1 MPDLAQA
8 RALVRSGNYEALSLL
23 YEDIPDT
30 LSQLIRTAFVPQ
42 DGRKLIV
49 ADFSAIEA
57 RVLAWFAG
65 EKWVLEVFEKGGD
78 IYCETA
84 ARMFHCRVEK
94 HGENAELRQK
104 GKQATLS
111 CGYGGSVGALKAMGA
126 LEAGMTEEELQP
138 LVDSW
143 REANPNIVRFWWD
156 VDRAVKDCIRQRVPT
171 ETHGLHFDYRSAMLF
186 TQFIQK
192 NPEWELAGI
201 YADDGITGTNTKK
214 REEFNR
220 MIQDCMEG
228 KIDMIITK
236 SISRFARNTLD
247 CLKYIRQLKDK
258 NIPVFFEKENINTMD
273 SKGEIMLTIMASLA
287 QQESQSLSQNVKLGI
302 QYRFQQG
309 EIQVNHNRFLG
320 YTKDENK
327 RLVIVPEEAEV
338 VKRIYR
344 EYLEGASLLQI
355 ARGLEADG
363 ILTAAKK
370 PKWRP
375 ETLKKILQNEKYIGD
390 ALLQKTYTVDF
401 LSKKRV
407 VNNGIVPQY
416 YVENSHEPIIPRGIF
431 MQVQEELVRRANLYT
446 GKNGKKRV
454 YSSKY
459 ALSSIV
465 YCSECGEI
473 YRRVHW
479 NNRGC
484 RSIVWRCVSR
494 LEEKGS
500 DCTSPTVNEE
510 VLQAAVVKAI
520 NELLASKDTFL
531 STLQANIETVLN
543 EEHDKITNDIDVKLE
558 ELQNE
563 LLRLAN
569 SKTDYEEVA
578 EEIYRLREQKQNALV
593 ENAEREGK
601 RQRIAEMTDFLN
613 EQSCEL
619 EEYDEQLV
627 RRLIEKVTIYEDK
640 LTVEFKSGIE
650 IDEEI

>member
-1 MPDLAQA
+1 MAMH
-8 RALVRSGNYEALSLL
+8 RNVTV
-23 YEDIPDT
+23 IP
-30 LSQLIRTAFVPQ
+30 
-42 DGRKLIV
+42 
-49 ADFSAIEA
+49 A
-57 RVLAWFAG
+57 RVRVG
-65 EKWVLEVFEKGGD
+65 SNR
-78 IYCETA
+78 ETETKPKLRVA
-84 ARMFHCRVEK
+84 AYCRVSTDSEEQASSYEVQIE
-94 HGENAELRQK
+94 HYTNYIK
-104 GKQATLS
+104 G
-111 CGYGGSVGALKAMGA
+111 
-126 LEAGMTEEELQP
+126 
-138 LVDSW
+138 
-143 REANPNIVRFWWD
+143 
-156 VDRAVKDCIRQRVPT
+156 
-171 ETHGLHFDYRSAMLF
+171 
-186 TQFIQK
+186 

-201 YADDGITGTNTKK
+201 FADDGISGTNTKK
-214 REEFNR
+214 REDFNR
-220 MIQDCMEG
+220 MIEECMES

-287 QQESQSLSQNVKLGI
+287 QQKSQSLSQNVKLGI
-302 QYRFQQG
+302 QYRYQKG

-327 RLVIVPEEAEV
+327 QLVIVPEEAEL

-355 ARGLEADG
+355 ARGLEVDG
-363 ILTAAKK
+363 ILTAANKA
-370 PKWRP
+370 KWRP

-416 YVENSHEPIIPRGIF
+416 YVENSHEPIIPRELF
-431 MQVQEELVRRANLYT
+431 MQVQEEMVRRANLYT

-454 YSSKY
+454 YSSRY

-465 YCSECGEI
+465 YCGECHEI

-484 RSIVWRCVSR
+484 RSIVWRCISR

-500 DCTSPTVNEE
+500 DCTSHTINEE

-520 NELLASKDTFL
+520 NEILANKDTFL
-531 STLQANIETVLN
+531 STLQANITTVLN
-543 EEHDKITNDIDVKLE
+543 EEHDRATDDIDTKLD

-569 SKTDYEEVA
+569 SKADYNEVA
-578 EEIYRLREQKQNALV
+578 EEIYHLRELKHNALV

-601 RQRIAEMTDFLN
+601 RQRIAELTDFLN
-613 EQSCEL
+613 KQLCKIT
-619 EEYDEQLV
+619 EYDEQLV
-627 RRLIEKVTIYEDK
+627 RRLIEKVTVFDYKVI
-640 LTVEFKSGIE
+640 VEFKSGVALEVE
-650 IDEEI
+650 I